1 MQLVW
6 DGGKEV
12 HHPVRAEKALPG
24 QGKQQRQGTP
34 PAAESCFSS
43 GASQLPAELPLP
55 ALVAAPAAL
64 DSGVCLQR
72 DFNSQGGVNS
82 ICEQL
87 YKTQHFVR
95 EEEEEK
101 QVPISGKYFCS

>member
-1 MQLVW
+1 MW
-6 DGGKEV
+6 GGGKEV
-12 HHPVRAEKALPG
+12 PHPVRAERALPG
-24 QGKQQRQGTP
+24 QEKQQRQGTT
-34 PAAESCFSS
+34 PAAKSRFSS

-64 DSGVCLQR
+64 DSSVCLQR
-72 DFNSQGGVNS
+72 DFNREGGVNS

-87 YKTQHFVR
+87 YKTQHFVS